1 MKYNCLKCAY
11 VFSSAPE
18 LGSLWNPSLR
28 KTLSHPAAAHKSI
41 KIANATSGTSLT
53 SKSLRYPGRDKK
65 LRSTDPVELKS
76 SGILCGNLAL
86 EGATEKSLESQSQS
100 LAVPSILGSQD
111 SEIQD
116 TNKNIDTLPT
126 MSSERHRK
134 NSLPLEKR
142 SSLAQQSPPKSK
154 RNFFEGFKNSL
165 RPKSK
170 TDSGLSSIN
179 GNTSVSLSSSHSLD
193 SSSVSAQLHARLDTS
208 LNKDSDMIRRW
219 SETNSSRSNRPSSV
233 SDLPDDTA
241 H

>member
-1 MKYNCLKCAY
+1 M
-11 VFSSAPE
+11 
-18 LGSLWNPSLR
+18 GSLWNPSLR

-41 KIANATSGTSLT
+41 KIANAAPGASLT

-65 LRSTDPVELKS
+65 GRSTDPVETKS
-76 SGILCGNLAL
+76 SGIISGNLAQDIS
-86 EGATEKSLESQSQS
+86 TNKSLESQSQS
-100 LAVPSILGSQD
+100 LAVPSILGNQD
-111 SEIQD
+111 SEVQD
-116 TNKNIDTLPT
+116 ADKNNDSLSAV
-126 MSSERHRK
+126 SSERHRK
-134 NSLPLEKR
+134 NSLPLEKH
-142 SSLAQQSPPKSK
+142 SNLAQQSPPKSK

-219 SETNSSRSNRPSSV
+219 SETNSSRSGRPSSV

>member
-1 MKYNCLKCAY
+1 M
-11 VFSSAPE
+11 
-18 LGSLWNPSLR
+18 WNPSLR

-41 KIANATSGTSLT
+41 KIANAASGASLT

-65 LRSTDPVELKS
+65 GRSTDPVDIKN
-76 SGILCGNLAL
+76 SGVISGNLGL
-86 EGATEKSLESQSQS
+86 EAATDKSVESTSQS

-111 SEIQD
+111 SEVQD
-116 TNKNIDTLPT
+116 ANKNNE
-126 MSSERHRK
+126 SASVFSAERHRK
-134 NSLPLEKR
+134 NSLPIEKR
-142 SSLAQQSPPKSK
+142 SNLAQQSPPKSK

-179 GNTSVSLSSSHSLD
+179 GNTAVSLSSSHSLD
-193 SSSVSAQLHARLDTS
+193 SSSVSAQLQARLDTS

-219 SETNSSRSNRPSSV
+219 SETNSSRSGRPSSV

>member
-1 MKYNCLKCAY
+1 M
-11 VFSSAPE
+11 
-18 LGSLWNPSLR
+18 WNPSLR

-41 KIANATSGTSLT
+41 KIANAAPGASLT

-65 LRSTDPVELKS
+65 LRSTDPLESKNSRIIV
-76 SGILCGNLAL
+76 GNPVYDAD
-86 EGATEKSLESQSQS
+86 KPLESQSQS

-111 SEIQD
+111 SETQEA
-116 TNKNIDTLPT
+116 NKNNENAPT
-126 MSSERHRK
+126 ISAERHRK

-142 SSLAQQSPPKSK
+142 SNLAQQSPPKSK
-154 RNFFEGFKNSL
+154 RTFFEGFKNSL

-179 GNTSVSLSSSHSLD
+179 GNTSISLSSSHSLD

-219 SETNSSRSNRPSSV
+219 SETNSSRSGRPSSV